1 MSVDFTKNDIA
12 GDIAKGLRAEQGD
25 GYQNKIQY
33 EILGHFGGSL
43 TASAN
48 WFDCKN
54 LLGIYEW
61 LGLVSLYGPAF
72 ANRSLARLGFK
83 LVPLEGTAQVDATA
97 LKADIDRTI
106 EKLTGVSHEIGRAIE
121 HGGGD
126 AKKDAA

>member
-1 MSVDFTKNDIA
+1 MGLDFTKNDIA
-12 GDIAKGLRAEQGD
+12 GDTAEGLLVEQGD
-25 GYQNKIQY
+25 RLQNALLYDIQDKA
-33 EILGHFGGSL
+33 GHPPTTSIH
-43 TASAN
+43 
-48 WFDCKN
+48 WVKCEN
-54 LLGIYEW
+54 LPGIYEW
-61 LGLVSLYGPAF
+61 LTLVAIYGPTF

-97 LKADIDRTI
+97 LKADIDKTI